1 MRRKYLN
8 ELDFIDNTINRR
20 INKCYS
26 SRTSSNQYKK
36 KFPISLTESP
46 IPEKIYLY
54 ENPNSRN
61 RFRNNFIELN
71 KELNFLERKTFDLN
85 NKNRENFLTNY
96 ISNSKNQNNQF
107 SHFRTFSNT
116 INLSNNKNNVINFN
130 NKNISFNNNF
140 NSRNNIK
147 LNIDSLTSS
156 FKNSPYN
163 KIFINPPVKTNE
175 QLRKIDMENKL
186 NYPYP
191 KGSLLYYIKYTSP
204 VQNKKIRK
212 NNNKNFI

>member
-46 IPEKIYLY
+46 IPEKIFLY

-130 NKNISFNNNF
+130 NNF

-212 NNNKNFI
+212 SNNI

>member
-46 IPEKIYLY
+46 IPEKIFLN

-61 RFRNNFIELN
+61 RIRNNFIELN
-71 KELNFLERKTFDLN
+71 KELNVLERKTFDLN

-212 NNNKNFI
+212 SKKVFS

>member
-61 RFRNNFIELN
+61 RFRNNFKELK
-71 KELNFLERKTFDLN
+71 KELNFLEKKTFDLN
-85 NKNRENFLTNY
+85 NKNRENILSNFITN
-96 ISNSKNQNNQF
+96 KNQNNQI

-116 INLSNNKNNVINFN
+116 INLSNNKNNV
-130 NKNISFNNNF
+130 KNINKHFTFNNNNINNR
-140 NSRNNIK
+140 NSIK
-147 LNIDSLTSS
+147 LNIDSLTSL

-212 NNNKNFI
+212 SKKVF

>member
-46 IPEKIYLY
+46 IPEKIFLN

-61 RFRNNFIELN
+61 RFRNNFKELK
-71 KELNFLERKTFDLN
+71 KELNFLEKKTFDLN
-85 NKNRENFLTNY
+85 NKNRENILSNFITN
-96 ISNSKNQNNQF
+96 KNQNNQI

-212 NNNKNFI
+212 SNNI

>member
-46 IPEKIYLY
+46 IPEKIFLN

-61 RFRNNFIELN
+61 RFRNNFKELK
-71 KELNFLERKTFDLN
+71 KELNFLEKKTFDLN
-85 NKNRENFLTNY
+85 NKNRENILSNFITN
-96 ISNSKNQNNQF
+96 KNQNNQI

-116 INLSNNKNNVINFN
+116 INLSNNKNNVKNFN
-130 NKNISFNNNF
+130 KHFTFNNNNINNR
-140 NSRNNIK
+140 NSIK
-147 LNIDSLTSS
+147 LNIDSLTSL

-212 NNNKNFI
+212 SNNI

>member
-61 RFRNNFIELN
+61 RIRNNFLELN

-116 INLSNNKNNVINFN
+116 INLSNNKNNV
-130 NKNISFNNNF
+130 KNINKHFTFNNNNINNR
-140 NSRNNIK
+140 NSIK

-163 KIFINPPVKTNE
+163 KIFINPPIKTNE
-175 QLRKIDMENKL
+175 QLRKIDMEDKL

-212 NNNKNFI
+212 SKNVF

>member
-191 KGSLLYYIKYTSP
+191 KVSLLYYIKYTSP

-212 NNNKNFI
+212 SKNVF

>member
-85 NKNRENFLTNY
+85 NKNRENILSNFITN
-96 ISNSKNQNNQF
+96 KNQNNQI

-212 NNNKNFI
+212 SKNVF